1 MFVLIPVLIGVYI
14 YVIYRKYYK
23 TEEIETDEDGFEGDD
38 ESDDKSDDKNEC
50 IVNEECVVDGA
61 VAECNVG
68 GDDVKSEGDGEES
81 KHDVMEVINNG
92 VEDAINTINV
102 INTINSINVTNVIN
116 AINAMD
122 AVDTKEKS
130 E

>member
-23 TEEIETDEDGFEGDD
+23 TEEIETDENGFEGDD
-38 ESDDKSDDKNEC
+38 ESDDKNEC

-61 VAECNVG
+61 VDECNVG